1 MRITV
6 QAKAE
11 NRCRILEAA
20 KNLFARDGYDR
31 TTTRDVARAAGIAT
45 GTLFNYF
52 PSKEQIVA
60 ALAHD
65 AVAAAHAE
73 TSTLNPQ
80 PRTLEEQLF
89 ALTAREL
96 RHLRPFRTI
105 LRPVLDLDCV
115 DPSPAATDADFR
127 RQHASVVEQLL
138 TSELGDEPGPLAM
151 RLYRTL
157 YTGVLM
163 AWTTDES
170 PHQEDTL
177 ALLDQSLRMFA
188 TWLRAAGQTAET
200 PNTTSSLLSPD
211 A

>member
-1 MRITV
+1 MRITL

-20 KNLFARDGYDR
+20 KDLFARNGYDR

-52 PSKEQIVA
+52 PTKEQIVA

-73 TSTLNPQ
+73 TSRLNPQ
-80 PRTLEEQLF
+80 PQSLEEQLF

-96 RHLRPFRTI
+96 RHLRPIRTI

-115 DPSPAATDADFR
+115 DPSPATDDADFR
-127 RQHASVVEQLL
+127 RQHASVVERLL
-138 TSELGDEPGPLAM
+138 AAEMEDGPSPLAM
-151 RLYRTL
+151 RLYWTL
-157 YTGVLM
+157 YTGVMM

-170 PHQEDTL
+170 PHQEETL
-177 ALLDQSLRMFA
+177 ALLDQSLRMFV
-188 TWLRAAGQTAET
+188 TWLRAANSTAET
-200 PNTTSSLLSPD
+200 PNTTSSLSSPD
-211 A
+211 V